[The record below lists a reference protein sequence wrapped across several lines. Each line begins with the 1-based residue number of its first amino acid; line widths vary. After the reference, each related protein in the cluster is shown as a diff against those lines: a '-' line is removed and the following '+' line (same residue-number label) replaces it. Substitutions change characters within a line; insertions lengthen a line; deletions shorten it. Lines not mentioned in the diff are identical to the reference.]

1 LASDRSST
9 TFYVHG
15 SSESEQSRLTTLNSF
30 LNDRCLREL
39 NLNGGER
46 ILDIGC
52 GLMQF
57 TRAMARA
64 AGRTVVGIERDRQQI
79 DEALHQARE
88 AGESDRVDLRAG
100 DAYAFPLAEHEWGS
114 FDFVHTRF
122 LLEHVND
129 PARVVRQMVR
139 AARPGGGR
147 IVLADDDHDL
157 LRLSPDVPEL
167 DDVWR
172 AYVETY
178 HAAGNDPFIGR
189 RLVSL
194 LHEAGLTPTRATYV
208 FFGACAGEAIFPAV
222 ARNLRDVIAGARD
235 AVLRGGAVDAARF
248 DAAIAAITRWAERPD
263 ATVWYPLCWAEGVK
277 M

>member
-1 LASDRSST
+1 MASAHSST

-15 SSESEQSRLTTLNSF
+15 SSELEQSRLTTLNSF
-30 LNDRCLREL
+30 LNERCLREL
-39 NLNGGER
+39 NLSGGER
-46 ILDIGC
+46 ILDVGC

-64 AGRTVVGIERDRQQI
+64 AGRTVVGIERDGKQA
-79 DEALHQARE
+79 DEGLRQARE
-88 AGESDRVDLRAG
+88 AAEADRVDLRAG

-114 FDFVHTRF
+114 FDVVHTRF
-122 LLEHVND
+122 LLEHVGD
-129 PARVVRQMVR
+129 PARVVRQMAR
-139 AARPGGGR
+139 AARVGGR

-157 LRLSPDVPEL
+157 LRLSPAVPEL
-167 DDVWR
+167 DGVWR
-172 AYVETY
+172 AYIETY
-178 HAAGNDPFIGR
+178 RAAGNDPFVGR
-189 RLVSL
+189 RLVAL
-194 LHEAGLTPTRATYV
+194 LHEAGVTPTRATFV

-235 AVLRGGAVDAARF
+235 AVLRGGAVDEAGFDEAVAAV
-248 DAAIAAITRWAERPD
+248 TRWAERPD